1 MWYNQCLEHIRFY
14 QCITWLVSFIK
25 LRLKDQFQ
33 QAWHSSLEN
42 SSKALNYKLF
52 KDIFETDDYLE
63 IPEKIFSVEMC
74 RFRITNHKLP
84 IEQGRRN
91 NIGRSNRLCIGC
103 NNNDI
108 GDEFHYIFECKNSD
122 ENRKC
127 CMSNIYFRNA
137 NVIQFRKLIYDI
149 TNKLLLKLL

>member
-1 MWYNQCLEHIRFY
+1 MGYTQCLEHTRCY

-63 IPEKIFSVEMC
+63 IAEKF
-74 RFRITNHKLP
+74 FPL
-84 IEQGRRN
+84 
-91 NIGRSNRLCIGC
+91 
-103 NNNDI
+103 
-108 GDEFHYIFECKNSD
+108 
-122 ENRKC
+122 KC
-127 CMSNIYFRNA
+127 VDLGSQIISF
-137 NVIQFRKLIYDI
+137 
-149 TNKLLLKLL
+149 LLNQVDGII